1 MRFTGL
7 PQLPHLRPRFISFWM
22 TMSGSRTATRRATKR
37 SSPAT
42 TGAGRSTSPKPSFCR
57 RTVVERSTVL
67 DDVVIPL
74 VRPDAV
80 PRLAVAPLVEPVV
93 EPVRLAAPLPGAA
106 TTACASPA
114 SDTPGAGAPHLRQ
127 IMSGPNRPPHSRQR
141 AASLVGVMGSPT
153 PGLLAAAD

>member
-7 PQLPHLRPRFISFWM
+7 PQLPHLRPRFISFWV

-37 SSPAT
+37 SPPAT

-74 VRPDAV
+74 VRLDAV
-80 PRLAVAPLVEPVV
+80 PRVVVPLVEPVV

-114 SDTPGAGAPHLRQ
+114 SDTPGGGGPPFPAILSGPKRPPPPRQRGGAPGCAQ
-127 IMSGPNRPPHSRQR
+127 GSPPPRPP
-141 AASLVGVMGSPT
+141 P
-153 PGLLAAAD
+153 